1 MRCYMRPL
9 SVYIL
14 TAFLISACVR
24 PDYAES
30 RPEWLLLSAGPQPGY
45 AIKRVIDKD
54 PPETLVGDDGSIC
67 RTSRERFAR
76 TRDNAWLACVWSLP
90 APDTTDLANR

>member
-1 MRCYMRPL
+1 MRPL
-9 SVYIL
+9 SLCAL
-14 TAFLISACVR
+14 TAFLISACAR
-24 PDYAES
+24 PDYGES

-45 AIKRVIDKD
+45 AIKQVIEKD

-76 TRDNAWLACVWSLP
+76 TRDKAWVACAWTLP
-90 APDTTDLANR
+90 ILDTTDLANR